1 MPVYYDEKDER
12 REFIKDTIRNLPV
25 TVDTGCFA
33 SYLYKDVGYENLE
46 LEHVEYDKMMDTNT
60 HRFPRL
66 DKFQL
71 LKEVFSTIVEIEQEY
86 IKAWLTKES
95 PSLAKKLEK
104 YYTNDP
110 NDHSFMKDYNPY
122 WSDC

>member
-12 REFIKDTIRNLPV
+12 RAFIKDTIRNLPV
-25 TVDTGCFA
+25 AVDTGCFA

-46 LEHVEYDKMMDTNT
+46 SEHAEYEKMMDTIT

-86 IKAWLTKES
+86 IKAWMDTDKPNFSEKLRIG
-95 PSLAKKLEK
+95 LADGTVTENSN
-104 YYTNDP
+104 YGYG
-110 NDHSFMKDYNPY
+110 F